1 MLYRFVYKSTPYIFV
16 LFFIFFES
24 TPNYFFQ
31 EEMIKPY
38 MFFTIFYCWIC
49 SNFKQFSPIS
59 IFFLSTLYDLI
70 QGGVVGITCLFFLML
85 HYSRRRKFND
95 LISNDFKETWIKY
108 IVGFTT
114 YIFIISLTTIFFN
127 ENKIVIKN
135 LALSFIFSIALFP
148 LFFFIVD
155 RLSYRFRGYNE

>member
-1 MLYRFVYKSTPYIFV
+1 MFNNLVFKSIPYVFV
-16 LFFIFFES
+16 LFFIFFEF

-38 MFFTIFYCWIC
+38 MFFTVLYCWIC

-70 QGGVVGITCLFFLML
+70 QGGIVGITCLFFLLL

-95 LISNDFKETWIKY
+95 LISNDFKETWFKY
-108 IVGFTT
+108 ILGFTT
-114 YIFIISLTTIFFN
+114 YIFIISLTVIFFN
-127 ENKIVIKN
+127 ENKIVLKN

-148 LFFFIVD
+148 LFFFMVD
-155 RLSYRFRGYNE
+155 KLSYKFRSYNE

>member
-1 MLYRFVYKSTPYIFV
+1 
-16 LFFIFFES
+16 
-24 TPNYFFQ
+24 
-31 EEMIKPY
+31 
-38 MFFTIFYCWIC
+38 MFFTVFYCWIC

-70 QGGVVGITCLFFLML
+70 QGGVVGITCLFFLLL

-108 IVGFTT
+108 ILGFTA
-114 YIFIISLTTIFFN
+114 YMFIISLTIIFFN

-135 LALSFIFSIALFP
+135 LALSFILSIALFP

-155 RLSYRFRGYNE
+155 KISYRFRSYNE

>member
-1 MLYRFVYKSTPYIFV
+1 MLYNLVSKSIPYLFI

-70 QGGVVGITCLFFLML
+70 QGGIVGITCLFFLLL

-108 IVGFTT
+108 ILSFTG
-114 YIFIISLTTIFFN
+114 YIFIISLTIIFFN

-135 LALSFIFSIALFP
+135 LAFSFILSIALFP

-155 RLSYRFRGYNE
+155 RLSYRFRSYNE

>member
-1 MLYRFVYKSTPYIFV
+1 MLYNLVSKSIPYLFV

-24 TPNYFFQ
+24 TPNYFF
-31 EEMIKPY
+31 EDEMIKPY

-70 QGGVVGITCLFFLML
+70 QGGIVGLTCLFFLLL

-108 IVGFTT
+108 ILGFTA
-114 YIFIISLTTIFFN
+114 YIFIISLTIIFFN
-127 ENKIVIKN
+127 ENMIVIKN
-135 LALSFIFSIALFP
+135 LALSYIFSIALFP

-155 RLSYRFRGYNE
+155 RLSYRFRSYNE

>member
-1 MLYRFVYKSTPYIFV
+1 MLYNLVSKSIPYLFV

-24 TPNYFFQ
+24 TPNYFF
-31 EEMIKPY
+31 EDEMIKPY

-70 QGGVVGITCLFFLML
+70 QGGIVGLTCLFFLLL

-114 YIFIISLTTIFFN
+114 YIFIISLTIIFFN

-155 RLSYRFRGYNE
+155 RLSYRFRSYNE

>member
-70 QGGVVGITCLFFLML
+70 QGGIVGITCLFFLML

-114 YIFIISLTTIFFN
+114 YIFIISLTIIFFN

-155 RLSYRFRGYNE
+155 RLSNRFRSYNE

>member
-1 MLYRFVYKSTPYIFV
+1 MLHNLVSRSIPYLFV

-49 SNFKQFSPIS
+49 TNFKQFSPIS

-70 QGGVVGITCLFFLML
+70 QGGVVGITCLFFLLL

-108 IVGFTT
+108 ILGFTA
-114 YIFIISLTTIFFN
+114 YIFIISLTIIFFN
-127 ENKIVIKN
+127 ENQIVIKN

-148 LFFFIVD
+148 LFFFIVN
-155 RLSYRFRGYNE
+155 RLSYRFRSYNE

>member
-1 MLYRFVYKSTPYIFV
+1 MLYSLVSKSTPYIFV

-70 QGGVVGITCLFFLML
+70 QGGIVGITCLFFLLL

-114 YIFIISLTTIFFN
+114 YIFIISLTIIFFN

-155 RLSYRFRGYNE
+155 RFSNKFRSYNE

>member
-1 MLYRFVYKSTPYIFV
+1 MLYNLVFKSIPYVFV

-38 MFFTIFYCWIC
+38 MFFTILYCWIC

-70 QGGVVGITCLFFLML
+70 QGGIVGITCLFFLLL

-108 IVGFTT
+108 ILSFTG
-114 YIFIISLTTIFFN
+114 YIFIISLTIIFFN

-135 LALSFIFSIALFP
+135 LALSFILSIALFP

-155 RLSYRFRGYNE
+155 RLSYRFRSYNE

>member
-1 MLYRFVYKSTPYIFV
+1 MLYNLVSKSIPYLFV

-31 EEMIKPY
+31 EVMIKPY

-70 QGGVVGITCLFFLML
+70 QGGIVGITCLFFLLL

-108 IVGFTT
+108 ILGFTA
-114 YIFIISLTTIFFN
+114 YIFIISLTIIFFN

>member
-1 MLYRFVYKSTPYIFV
+1 MLYNLVFKSIPYLFV

-70 QGGVVGITCLFFLML
+70 QGGIVGITCLFFLLL

-108 IVGFTT
+108 ILSFTG
-114 YIFIISLTTIFFN
+114 YIFIISLTIIFFN

-135 LALSFIFSIALFP
+135 LALSFILSIALFP

-155 RLSYRFRGYNE
+155 RLSYRFRSYNE

>member
-1 MLYRFVYKSTPYIFV
+1 MLYNLVYRSIPYLFV

-24 TPNYFFQ
+24 TPNYFFE

-114 YIFIISLTTIFFN
+114 YIFIISLTIIFFN

-155 RLSYRFRGYNE
+155 RLSNRFRSYNE

>member
-1 MLYRFVYKSTPYIFV
+1 MLYNLVSKSIPYLFV

-38 MFFTIFYCWIC
+38 MFFTVFYCWIC

-70 QGGVVGITCLFFLML
+70 QGGIVGITCLFFLLL

-95 LISNDFKETWIKY
+95 LISNDFKETWFKY
-108 IVGFTT
+108 ILGFTT
-114 YIFIISLTTIFFN
+114 YIFIISLTVIFFN
-127 ENKIVIKN
+127 ENKIVLKN
-135 LALSFIFSIALFP
+135 LALSFIFSIVMFP

-155 RLSYRFRGYNE
+155 KLSHRFRVYNE

>member
-1 MLYRFVYKSTPYIFV
+1 MLYNLVSKSIPYLFV

-38 MFFTIFYCWIC
+38 MFFTVFYCWIC

-70 QGGVVGITCLFFLML
+70 QGGIVGVTCLYFLLL

-108 IVGFTT
+108 ILSFTA
-114 YIFIISLTTIFFN
+114 YIFIISLTIIFFN

-155 RLSYRFRGYNE
+155 RLSYRFRSYNE

>member
-1 MLYRFVYKSTPYIFV
+1 MLYNLVSKSIPYAFV

-38 MFFTIFYCWIC
+38 MFFTIFYCLIW

-70 QGGVVGITCLFFLML
+70 QGGIVGITCLFFLLL

-108 IVGFTT
+108 ILSFTG
-114 YIFIISLTTIFFN
+114 YIFIISLTIIFFN

-155 RLSYRFRGYNE
+155 KLSYRFRSYNE

>member
-70 QGGVVGITCLFFLML
+70 QGGIVGLTCLFFLLL

-114 YIFIISLTTIFFN
+114 YIFIISLTIIFFN

-155 RLSYRFRGYNE
+155 RLSNRFRSYNE

>member
-1 MLYRFVYKSTPYIFV
+1 MFYNLVSRSIPYLFV

-31 EEMIKPY
+31 EVMIKPY

-49 SNFKQFSPIS
+49 SDFKQFSPIS

-70 QGGVVGITCLFFLML
+70 QGRIVGLTCLFFLLL

-108 IVGFTT
+108 ILSFTA
-114 YIFIISLTTIFFN
+114 YIFIISLTIIFFN
-127 ENKIVIKN
+127 ENMIVIKN
-135 LALSFIFSIALFP
+135 LALSYIFSIALFP

-155 RLSYRFRGYNE
+155 RLSYRFRSYNE

>member
-1 MLYRFVYKSTPYIFV
+1 MLYNLVSRSIPYLFV

-24 TPNYFFQ
+24 TPNYFF
-31 EEMIKPY
+31 EDEMIKPY

-70 QGGVVGITCLFFLML
+70 QGGIVGLTCLFFLLL

-114 YIFIISLTTIFFN
+114 YIFIISLTIIFFN

-135 LALSFIFSIALFP
+135 LALSFIFSISLFP

-155 RLSYRFRGYNE
+155 RLSFRFRTYNE

>member
-1 MLYRFVYKSTPYIFV
+1 MLYNLVSKSIPYLFV

-24 TPNYFFQ
+24 TPNYFF
-31 EEMIKPY
+31 EDEMIKPY

-70 QGGVVGITCLFFLML
+70 QGGIVGLTCLFFLLL

-114 YIFIISLTTIFFN
+114 YIFIISLTIIFFN

>member
-1 MLYRFVYKSTPYIFV
+1 MLYNLVSKSIPYLFV

-24 TPNYFFQ
+24 TPNYFFE

-49 SNFKQFSPIS
+49 TNFKQFSPIS

-70 QGGVVGITCLFFLML
+70 QGGVVGITCLFFLLL

-114 YIFIISLTTIFFN
+114 YIFIISLTIIFFN

-155 RLSYRFRGYNE
+155 RLSNRFRSYNE

>member
-1 MLYRFVYKSTPYIFV
+1 MLYNLVSRSIPYLFV

-24 TPNYFFQ
+24 TPNYFFEDQ
-31 EEMIKPY
+31 MIKPY

-49 SNFKQFSPIS
+49 TNFKQFSPIS

-70 QGGVVGITCLFFLML
+70 QGGVVGITCLFFLLL

-95 LISNDFKETWIKY
+95 LITNDFKETWIKY

-114 YIFIISLTTIFFN
+114 YIFIISLTIIFFN

-155 RLSYRFRGYNE
+155 RLSYRFRSYNE

>member
-1 MLYRFVYKSTPYIFV
+1 MFYNLVSRSIPYLFV

-24 TPNYFFQ
+24 TPNYFFE

-49 SNFKQFSPIS
+49 TNFKQFSPIS

-70 QGGVVGITCLFFLML
+70 QGGVVGITCLFFLLL

-95 LISNDFKETWIKY
+95 LISNDFKETWINY
-108 IVGFTT
+108 ILGFTA
-114 YIFIISLTTIFFN
+114 YIFIISLTIIFFN
-127 ENKIVIKN
+127 ENQIVIKN

-155 RLSYRFRGYNE
+155 RLSYRFRSYNE

>member
-1 MLYRFVYKSTPYIFV
+1 MFYNLVSRSIPYLFV

-24 TPNYFFQ
+24 TPNYFFE

-70 QGGVVGITCLFFLML
+70 QGGIVGLTCLFFLLL

-114 YIFIISLTTIFFN
+114 YIFIISLTIIFFN

>member
-1 MLYRFVYKSTPYIFV
+1 MLYNLVFKSIPYVFV

-70 QGGVVGITCLFFLML
+70 QGGIVGITCLFFLLL

-108 IVGFTT
+108 ILSFTG
-114 YIFIISLTTIFFN
+114 YIFIISLTIIFFN

-135 LALSFIFSIALFP
+135 LAFSFILSIALFP

-155 RLSYRFRGYNE
+155 RLSYRFRSYNE

>member
-1 MLYRFVYKSTPYIFV
+1 MLYNLAFKSIPYIFV

-24 TPNYFFQ
+24 TPNYFYEQ
-31 EEMIKPY
+31 EMIKPY
-38 MFFTIFYCWIC
+38 MFFTVLYCWIC

-70 QGGVVGITCLFFLML
+70 QGGIVGITCLFFLLL

-108 IVGFTT
+108 ILGFTA
-114 YIFIISLTTIFFN
+114 YMFIISLTIIFFN

-135 LALSFIFSIALFP
+135 LALSFILSIALFP

-155 RLSYRFRGYNE
+155 KISYRFRSYNE

>member
-1 MLYRFVYKSTPYIFV
+1 MLYNLVFRSIPYLFV

-38 MFFTIFYCWIC
+38 MFFTVFYIWIC
-49 SNFKQFSPIS
+49 SDFKQFSPIS

-70 QGGVVGITCLFFLML
+70 QGGVLGITCLFFLLL

-95 LISNDFKETWIKY
+95 LISNDFKETWINY
-108 IVGFTT
+108 ILGFTA
-114 YIFIISLTTIFFN
+114 YIFIISLTIIFFS
-127 ENKIVIKN
+127 ENQIVIKN

-148 LFFFIVD
+148 LFFYIVD
-155 RLSYRFRGYNE
+155 KLSYRSRTYNE

>member
-1 MLYRFVYKSTPYIFV
+1 MLFRFVYKSTPYIFV

-31 EEMIKPY
+31 EVMIKPY
-38 MFFTIFYCWIC
+38 MFFTIFYCWIYT
-49 SNFKQFSPIS
+49 NFKQFSPIS
-59 IFFLSTLYDLI
+59 IFFLSTLYDII
-70 QGGVVGITCLFFLML
+70 QGGVVGITCLFFLLL

-108 IVGFTT
+108 ILGFTA
-114 YIFIISLTTIFFN
+114 YIFIISLTIIFFS
-127 ENKIVIKN
+127 ENQIVIKN

-155 RLSYRFRGYNE
+155 RLSFRFRTYNE

>member
-1 MLYRFVYKSTPYIFV
+1 MLYNLVSRSIPYLFV

-31 EEMIKPY
+31 DEMIKPY
-38 MFFTIFYCWIC
+38 MFFTVFYCWIC

-70 QGGVVGITCLFFLML
+70 QGGVVGITCLFFLLL

-95 LISNDFKETWIKY
+95 LISNDFKETWINY
-108 IVGFTT
+108 ILGFTA
-114 YIFIISLTTIFFN
+114 YIFIISLTIIFFN
-127 ENKIVIKN
+127 ENMIVIKN
-135 LALSFIFSIALFP
+135 LALSYIFSIALFP

-155 RLSYRFRGYNE
+155 RLSYRFRSYNE

>member
-38 MFFTIFYCWIC
+38 MFFTIFYCWIS

-114 YIFIISLTTIFFN
+114 YIFIISLTIIFFN

-155 RLSYRFRGYNE
+155 RLSYRFRSYNE

>member
-1 MLYRFVYKSTPYIFV
+1 MLYNLVSKSIPYLFV

-108 IVGFTT
+108 IISFTA
-114 YIFIISLTTIFFN
+114 YIFIISLTIIFFN

-155 RLSYRFRGYNE
+155 RLSYRFRSYNE

>member
-1 MLYRFVYKSTPYIFV
+1 MLYNLVSKSIPYLFI

-70 QGGVVGITCLFFLML
+70 QGGIVGITCLFFLLL

-108 IVGFTT
+108 ILSFTG
-114 YIFIISLTTIFFN
+114 YIFIISLTIIFFN

-155 RLSYRFRGYNE
+155 RLSFRFRSYNE

>member
-1 MLYRFVYKSTPYIFV
+1 MLYNLVSKSIPYLFV

-24 TPNYFFQ
+24 TPNYFF
-31 EEMIKPY
+31 EEVMIKPY

-70 QGGVVGITCLFFLML
+70 QGGIVGITCLFFLLL

-108 IVGFTT
+108 IFSFTA
-114 YIFIISLTTIFFN
+114 YIFIISLTIIFFN
-127 ENKIVIKN
+127 ENMIVIKN
-135 LALSFIFSIALFP
+135 LALSYIFSIALFP

-155 RLSYRFRGYNE
+155 RLSYRFRSYNE

>member
-1 MLYRFVYKSTPYIFV
+1 MLYNLVSKSIPFLFV

-38 MFFTIFYCWIC
+38 MFFSVFYCWIC

-70 QGGVVGITCLFFLML
+70 QGGVVGITCLFFLLL

-108 IVGFTT
+108 ILGFTA
-114 YIFIISLTTIFFN
+114 YIFIISLTIIFFN
-127 ENKIVIKN
+127 ENQIVIKN

-155 RLSYRFRGYNE
+155 RLSYRFRSYNE